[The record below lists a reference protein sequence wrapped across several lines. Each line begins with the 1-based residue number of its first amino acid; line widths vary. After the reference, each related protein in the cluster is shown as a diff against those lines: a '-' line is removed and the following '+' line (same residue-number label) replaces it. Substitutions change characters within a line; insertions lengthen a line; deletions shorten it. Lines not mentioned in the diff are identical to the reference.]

1 MPTLLR
7 EVRAGANGQPEYTD
21 KELTGKRLSL
31 GSDAGAD
38 IQLLGSGI
46 LPEHA
51 VVSVS
56 ARSAQ
61 LSCKRN
67 AKVFVDDKPVRSVAL
82 KPGVEVVIAGNRL
95 VVFAAPS
102 GFDLALELRYGEGY
116 EASDYERVFVT
127 RLDQTWMKRRPVSW
141 LAIFLVL
148 LIFLIIPLHLARQRN
163 AGHPA
168 PAGLPTDLLWS
179 SGPLIPAH
187 QQAIGNNCGA
197 CHQKLFVRV
206 EDSACTACH
215 KDVNDH
221 VTPAHLQLTKFA
233 QRKPSCESCHREHQE
248 PVPAI
253 IVRDSSLCV
262 NCHGKDRASFGK
274 LDLQAVSGFNSG
286 SHPEFKVHLLQPVPD
301 DPQAGTPE
309 AQWRSVAVA
318 LTGAKENSHLLFS
331 HKQHLDATRVTKG
344 SGSLNCMDCHVM
356 NADGRRFQ
364 PITMRNSCI
373 SCHDLTFDPL
383 EPTRQLPHGKPREVI
398 DTIEEFYA
406 RRYLE
411 PGVVPAPLFNPR
423 LLPNAEDK
431 VQLVKC
437 TDSAS
442 SCAQQMAAKNIESL
456 FVQGRG
462 CHSCHQIT
470 EARGADIKDRYQ
482 VLAVKLG
489 NEFYPH
495 AIFKHSSHLIQGDLK
510 GDAACKSC
518 HAAAESEQSSQV
530 LMPGIQKCLSCHS
543 DSRRDTQVQADAQGG
558 SPASSRRSVV
568 ALGCVDCH
576 VYHPDDAN
584 AATKDDGLTASR

>member
-7 EVRAGANGQPEYTD
+7 EVRTGPNGQPEYAD
-21 KELTGKRLSL
+21 KEVAGNRLSL
-31 GSDAGAD
+31 GSDAAAD
-38 IQLLGSGI
+38 IQLLGTGI

-56 ARSAQ
+56 QRAAQ
-61 LSCKRN
+61 LRCKRG
-67 AKVFVDDKPVRSVAL
+67 AQVFVADKPVTSVAL
-82 KPGVEVVIAGNRL
+82 QPGVEIVIAGNRL

-116 EASDYERVFVT
+116 AASDYERVFRT

-141 LAIFLVL
+141 LAILLVL
-148 LIFLIIPLHLARQRN
+148 LIFLVIPLHVAKQRN
-163 AGHPA
+163 AGHPVL
-168 PAGLPTDLLWS
+168 AGLPTDLLWT
-179 SGPLIPAH
+179 SGPLLPAH
-187 QQAIGNNCGA
+187 QEAIGDNCGA
-197 CHQKLFVRV
+197 CHQKLFVPV
-206 EDSACTACH
+206 EDSACTNCH
-215 KDVNDH
+215 QNVNDH
-221 VTPAHLQLTKFA
+221 VTRAHLVLTKFS

-253 IVRDSSLCV
+253 IVKDSALCV
-262 NCHGKDRASFGK
+262 GCHGKDRSTFGK
-274 LDLQAVSGFNSG
+274 LDLQSVSGFNSG
-286 SHPEFKVHLLQPVPD
+286 SHPEFKVHLLQPVPG
-301 DPQAGTPE
+301 DPLEGTAD
-309 AQWRSVAVA
+309 AQWRSVPLA
-318 LTGAKENSHLLFS
+318 LAGAKENSNLLFS
-331 HKQHLDATRVTKG
+331 HKQHLDAARVTKG
-344 SGSLNCMDCHVM
+344 SGALNCMDCHVM
-356 NADGRRFQ
+356 NADGLRFR
-364 PITMRNSCI
+364 PITMRDSCI

-383 EPTRQLPHGKPREVI
+383 EPGRQLPHGKPREVI

-423 LLPNAEDK
+423 LLPNSEDK

-442 SCAQQMAAKNIESL
+442 SCAQQMAGKNIESL

-470 EARGADIKDRYQ
+470 ETRGADIKDRYQ

-495 AIFKHSSHLIQGDLK
+495 AVFKHSSHLIQGDLK

-518 HAAAESEQSSQV
+518 HAADKSENSSQV

-543 DSRRDTQVQADAQGG
+543 DSRRDTQLQAQAKGADAD
-558 SPASSRRSVV
+558 AARRSVV
-568 ALGCVDCH
+568 SLGCVDCH
-576 VYHPDDAN
+576 TYHPDALSTQADEEVI
-584 AATKDDGLTASR
+584 ASR